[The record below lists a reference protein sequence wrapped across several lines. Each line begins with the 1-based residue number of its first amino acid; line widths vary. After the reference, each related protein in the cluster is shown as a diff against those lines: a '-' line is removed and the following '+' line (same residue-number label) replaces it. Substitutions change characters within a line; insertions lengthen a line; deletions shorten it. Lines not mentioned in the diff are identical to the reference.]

1 MVLGMSNIQLG
12 VGDAAPDFELPN
24 DEGGTTKLSDYSR
37 VLVYFYHKANT
48 PGYTKQACDFRDS
61 LSQLNDLGIDVVGIS
76 PDKPEKLAQFKKDHD
91 LNFPLLSDVDKKVME
106 AYGAFGEKNNYGKKV
121 QGVIRSTFLVN
132 NGAVALA
139 QYNVK
144 ATGHVARVVRDLPD
158 LES

>member
-1 MVLGMSNIQLG
+1 MSNIQLG

-37 VLVYFYHKANT
+37 VLVYFSPKANT
-48 PGYTKQACDFRDS
+48 PGCTKEACDFRDS
-61 LSQLNDLGIDVVGIS
+61 LGQLNELGIDVVGIS
-76 PDKPEKLAQFKKDHD
+76 PDKPEKLAEFKKDHD

-121 QGVIRSTFLVN
+121 QGVIRSTFIVN
-132 NGAVALA
+132 NGAIAMA

>member
-37 VLVYFYHKANT
+37 VLVYFYPKANT
-48 PGYTKQACDFRDS
+48 PGCTKQACDFRDS